1 MSSLISQ
8 NPATGAKFGSFPEL
22 NSSQVETRILAAK
35 KAFLYWKKLSV
46 EDRNDHFFKLVENLR
61 NQKSKFAELMANEMG
76 KPLLQGEAEVDKCAW
91 VCEYYAQNSHRLLN
105 PRIIETEASQSYICF
120 KPLGIILAIMP
131 WNFPFWQVFRFVAPA
146 LISGNVALL
155 KHASNVQGCAAAIEE
170 LFQKSNFPENVFQN
184 LCLGS
189 KRIKAVIKNR
199 HIKAVSITGSSA
211 AGKAVAQSAGSVLK
225 KTVLELGGSDPYII
239 LKDADLNSAL
249 KACVTGRLINSGQ
262 SCISPK
268 RIIIEK
274 PIYAE
279 FERRIL
285 KLLKLK
291 KVGDP
296 FKKNVDVGPL
306 VNIKARAELQ
316 AQVVQSVKK
325 GAILKLGGQ
334 IPDGKGAFYPI
345 TLLSRVK
352 PGMAAFDEELFGPVM
367 VLIEAENEQNAVKLA
382 NRTRFGLGAAVFTED
397 IEKGKRIAEEE
408 LEAGAA
414 FVNDFVRSD
423 PRLPFGGVKESGY
436 GRELSDFGIL
446 EFVNSKTVYIQ

>member
-8 NPATGAKFGSFPEL
+8 NPATEEKLGTFPEL
-22 NSSQVETRILAAK
+22 NSSQVEFRIQAAR
-35 KAFLYWKKLSV
+35 KAFLTWKKISI
-46 EDRNDHFFKLVENLR
+46 EQRKDRFCKLAENLR
-61 NQKSKFAELMANEMG
+61 NQKSIFSELMANEMG
-76 KPLLQGEAEVDKCAW
+76 KPLQQGEAEVDKCAW

-120 KPLGIILAIMP
+120 KPMGIILAIMP
-131 WNFPFWQVFRFVAPA
+131 WNFPFWQVFRFAAPA

-170 LFQKSNFPENVFQN
+170 LFKKSKFPKNVFQN

-189 KRIKAVIKNR
+189 DRIAAVIKNQ
-199 HIKAVSITGSSA
+199 HIKAVSLTGSSA
-211 AGKAVAQSAGSVLK
+211 AGKAVARSAGSVLK
-225 KTVLELGGSDPYII
+225 KTVLELGGSDPYLI
-239 LKDADLNSAL
+239 LKDADIKSAL
-249 KACVTGRLINSGQ
+249 NACVTARLINSGQ
-262 SCISPK
+262 SCISAK

-279 FERRIL
+279 FVRRIL

-291 KVGDP
+291 ITGNP
-296 FKKNVDVGPL
+296 FEKNVDVGPL
-306 VNIKARAELQ
+306 VNIKARTELHG
-316 AQVVQSVKK
+316 QVVQSVKK

-334 IPDGKGAFYPI
+334 IPNGKGAFYPI

-367 VLIEAENEQNAVKLA
+367 VLIEAENEQEAVKLA
-382 NRTRFGLGAAVFTED
+382 NRTKYGLGAAVFTAD
-397 IEKGKRIAEEE
+397 LEKGKRIAEEE

-436 GRELSDFGIL
+436 GRELSDYGIL
-446 EFVNSKTVYIQ
+446 EFVNTKTVYIQ